1 MKTDQQ
7 LKQDVIAELGWEP
20 AVNASQI
27 GVGIKDGIVTLAGHV
42 SSFTE
47 KWEAERAT
55 QRVAG
60 VKGLAV
66 AMDVTLPGMSNRT
79 DADIARSVENTLQWL
94 SYLPT
99 DAVKVMVE
107 HGWVTLS
114 GEVDWNYQRLNAADV
129 VRDLMGVRGLTESI
143 GIKSRA
149 VPASSIKADIEAAL
163 RRRLDS
169 NLQDITVTVHD
180 GDVTLTGRVQSLW
193 DRERARELA
202 WSSAGVKHV
211 NDDLRITFI

>member
-7 LKQDVIAELGWEP
+7 LKLDVIAELSWEP
-20 AVNASQI
+20 AVNAYQI
-27 GVGIKDGIVTLAGHV
+27 GVEVKDGIVTLAGHV

-66 AMDVTLPGMSNRT
+66 EMDVTLPGMSNRT

-94 SYLPT
+94 SYLPS

-107 HGWVTLS
+107 NGWVTLS

-129 VRDLMGVRGLTESI
+129 VRDLIGVRGLTENI
-143 GIKSRA
+143 GIKSKA
-149 VPASSIKADIEAAL
+149 VPTSGIKADIEAAL

-169 NLQDITVTVHD
+169 NLQDITVAVHD

-193 DRERARELA
+193 DRQRARELA
-202 WSSAGVKHV
+202 WSAAGVQHV
-211 NDDLRITFI
+211 NDDLRITYM